1 MDSTPQP
8 PGSDKQH
15 DTPPGRAGSP
25 RGAWVVAVM
34 LLLGAVAGTASVSY
48 WGLQGKWMRER
59 DAEQDAGPDVWDEP
73 AARVELQQLQEQF
86 NQLASKKGQTDH
98 LITEIQRFVE
108 RYPKY
113 AQGRILLAQAM
124 IHDEQYEQAYEQFNL
139 SLELDGQ
146 QPEVQLLAGTLAYKL
161 DRLNDAVRHYSMAVG
176 LAPANPRYRLHLAQ
190 VYLRQRQ
197 DEQARNELLAAL
209 RADSS
214 MHEAYAA
221 LAQLYAQQNKI
232 TLALAQTQKAVEHTP
247 VSEPAKRVQYLRHQT
262 KLLLRDNRPQEA
274 LLTLESLTPDQ
285 RAQPQVM
292 ADMATCWSMLDQ
304 PDRAAQLYE
313 QAAAANP
320 TRWRL
325 VAMATSWRL
334 KANDVEA
341 ARAHLATLTR
351 LRPQAPEVQE
361 LRAVLEQAA
370 LQPATNTTT
379 K

>member
-1 MDSTPQP
+1 
-8 PGSDKQH
+8 
-15 DTPPGRAGSP
+15 
-25 RGAWVVAVM
+25 M